1 MQSLD
6 TLCGP
11 LSNLVNTMFNA
22 SDKIIGRKDSIDLV
36 PNISN
41 IRPLKIVILNQQMS
55 RLLLIMPNYLPL
67 NPVKI
72 GQLMMSLAK
81 IAKS

>member
-1 MQSLD
+1 MQSSD

-22 SDKIIGRKDSIDLV
+22 SDKIIGKKDSIDLV

>member
-1 MQSLD
+1 
-6 TLCGP
+6 
-11 LSNLVNTMFNA
+11 MFNA
-22 SDKIIGRKDSIDLV
+22 SDKIIGKKDSIDLV

-55 RLLLIMPNYLPL
+55 RLLLIMPNYLLL

-72 GQLMMSLAK
+72 GQLMMLLAK
-81 IAKS
+81 IAKP

>member
-1 MQSLD
+1 MQSSD

-22 SDKIIGRKDSIDLV
+22 SDKIIGKKDSIDLV

-41 IRPLKIVILNQQMS
+41 IRPLKIVTLNQQMS

-72 GQLMMSLAK
+72 GQLMMLLAR
-81 IAKS
+81 